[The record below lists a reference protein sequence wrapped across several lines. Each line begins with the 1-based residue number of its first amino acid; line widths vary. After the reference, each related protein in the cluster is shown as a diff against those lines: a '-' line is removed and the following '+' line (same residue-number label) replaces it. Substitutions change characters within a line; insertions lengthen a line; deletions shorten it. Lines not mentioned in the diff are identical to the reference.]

1 MKTLLSTLYAVVAYA
16 VAMAAIVY
24 AIFFVGDF
32 SFVPY
37 TVSRGDA
44 GDLSTALITDVVL
57 LGIFG
62 VQHSLMARPSFKR
75 MWTKIVAPPVER
87 ATYVLLAG
95 LSLALLY
102 VFWRPVGGVVWDVSI
117 PAARTAIWVVFWAG
131 WGTLVLSTFLI
142 DHFELF
148 GLSQAFTRGKPVA
161 EPSFKSPVL
170 YKVVRHPIYLGLLMG
185 FWAAPTMTLSRLF
198 FAVGATGYI
207 LVGIWFEERDL
218 VATFGDTYRDYRK
231 QVSMIIPW
239 IPAAQV
245 KGAAAAETAKV

>member
-1 MKTLLSTLYAVVAYA
+1 MKPLTVLYAVIAYA
-16 VAMAAIVY
+16 IAMAAIVY

-37 TVSRGDA
+37 TVSRGA
-44 GDLSTALITDVVL
+44 SGDLTSALVTDVLL
-57 LGIFG
+57 LGVFA
-62 VQHSLMARPSFKR
+62 VQHSLMARPAFKR
-75 MWTKIVAPPVER
+75 MWTKVVPPAAER

-95 LSLALLY
+95 LALALLY

-117 PAARTAIWVVFWAG
+117 PLARTLLWVVFWAG
-131 WGTLVLSTFLI
+131 WVTLVLSTFLI

-148 GLSQAFTRGKPVA
+148 GLSQAFASGKPPA
-161 EPSFKSPVL
+161 DPSFKSPVL

-231 QVSMIIPW
+231 RVSMIIPW
-239 IPAAQV
+239 IPAAPV
-245 KGAAAAETAKV
+245 E